1 MTTRRH
7 NPKSGCGVEATLS
20 VIGGLWKPL
29 IILHLMGGTLR
40 FMELS
45 RRIPNA
51 TQRMLTLQLRELEQ
65 DGVLLRHVHPQVP
78 PKVEYELTE
87 FGRSL
92 LPVLKTLWEWGRGYL
107 QGRGIEPN
115 PLPIA
120 NEKSGK
126 ARAQKA
132 SA

>member
-120 NEKSGK
+120 NAKTGN
-126 ARAQKA
+126 ARAEKA
-132 SA
+132 AA